1 MISIL
6 ILFAT
11 AYLYS
16 FWANRPK
23 NGPIQSSNYLS
34 VETTST
40 IKGFFVVLIFA
51 SHFSSYV
58 QYQTFYDT
66 SLKNVCSFLGQ
77 LIVIPFLFYSG
88 YGVYESFKKK
98 GESYIHNFPKRRI
111 FKVLLHF
118 DLAVLIYFIINQI
131 TGIDYPLQQTLLS
144 LIAWEDIGNSNWFIF
159 AILLT
164 YLFTYIA
171 FSITTKPLKG
181 IGIITFLALSYIVIL
196 YFAKKGEPWWWNTV
210 ISYPMGMLFSYYKIQ
225 IESTCFKSK
234 RISIIL
240 LTSIL
245 TLFILLKVTS
255 IPIYIFQ
262 TLSLSILFTMF
273 LPLWS
278 WFMPTRNQ
286 ILIWLGKNVF
296 GVYILQR
303 IPMNLL
309 KDTPISDNVY
319 LYFSLCII
327 ITITLTIVFQKA
339 TDWIDFKLK
348 I

>member
-6 ILFAT
+6 ILFAL
-11 AYLYS
+11 AYIYS
-16 FWANRPK
+16 FFANRKK
-23 NGPIQSSNYLS
+23 NETIQGSNYLS

-40 IKGFFVVLIFA
+40 IKGIFVVLIFA

-58 QYQTFYDT
+58 QYQAFYDT

-98 GESYIHNFPKRRI
+98 GETYIRNFPKRRI

-131 TGIDYPLQQTLLS
+131 TGIEYPLQQTLLS

-181 IGIITFLALSYIVIL
+181 ITIITILTLFYIVIL
-196 YFAKKGEPWWWNTV
+196 YFAKKGEPW
-210 ISYPMGMLFSYYKIQ
+210 
-225 IESTCFKSK
+225 
-234 RISIIL
+234 
-240 LTSIL
+240 
-245 TLFILLKVTS
+245 
-255 IPIYIFQ
+255 
-262 TLSLSILFTMF
+262 
-273 LPLWS
+273 
-278 WFMPTRNQ
+278 
-286 ILIWLGKNVF
+286 
-296 GVYILQR
+296 
-303 IPMNLL
+303 
-309 KDTPISDNVY
+309 
-319 LYFSLCII
+319 
-327 ITITLTIVFQKA
+327 
-339 TDWIDFKLK
+339 
-348 I
+348 